1 MTTSGLWNEGFGA
14 IGATLKSLEDA
25 GVTPLDLKKIRS
37 NPKLA
42 SQIATLL
49 AAGRERRT
57 KYAYPPEYEPLSI
70 VEQVKALQKVPACA
84 DLDAA
89 WALNEAQAWYD
100 DLDLPD
106 WIENP
111 LVYVWH
117 ESLGG
122 YHNALDLI
130 LKAIAKERK
139 FYNYREGQ
147 LTPERLRQSEATRE
161 GELSIKAD
169 QPGDFLI
176 VPSQV
181 GDRWDNTPVEE
192 VRESYEI
199 GEFGLGS
206 VAGGCLA
213 LSHPNRLVRWEELD
227 MDFPGDEFDD
237 PDADVRFG
245 RAPSL
250 RFSVGGNVRFD
261 TNHVGFS
268 NDFYGSVSGFLPQ

>member
-14 IGATLKSLEDA
+14 IGATIKSLEDA
-25 GVTPLDLKKIRS
+25 GVTPLGLKKIRS
-37 NPKLA
+37 NPELA

-49 AAGRERRT
+49 GGRERRT
-57 KYAYPPEYEPLSI
+57 KYVYPPEYKPLGI
-70 VEQVKALQKVPACA
+70 VEQVKALQKVPAFTE
-84 DLDAA
+84 LDAA

-100 DLDLPD
+100 GLDLPD

-139 FYNYREGQ
+139 FHNYREGQ

-161 GELSIKAD
+161 AELSLKAD

-181 GDRWDNTPVEE
+181 GDRWGNYPVKE
-192 VRESYEI
+192 VRESYED
-199 GEFGLGS
+199 GEFGHGS
-206 VAGGCLA
+206 VAGGCLI
-213 LSHPNRLVRWEELD
+213 LSHPNRMVRFDELD
-227 MDFPGDEFDD
+227 MDFPGDEFDH
-237 PDADVRFG
+237 PDADDRFG
-245 RAPSL
+245 RAPI
-250 RFSVGGNVRFD
+250 FGFYDGKVGFG
-261 TNHVGFS
+261 TGHVG
-268 NDFYGSVSGFLPQ
+268 DAYGGYGSVSGFLPQ

>member
-1 MTTSGLWNEGFGA
+1 MTSLLTETPGSELH
-14 IGATLKSLEDA
+14 ATWEVLS
-25 GVTPLDLKKIRS
+25 
-37 NPKLA
+37 
-42 SQIATLL
+42 
-49 AAGRERRT
+49 AAGANRAGLKNIRTSPAVAAAVVKAMSVHQRR
-57 KYAYPPEYEPLSI
+57 AGHVYPPEYKPLGI
-70 VEQVKALQKVPACA
+70 VEQVKVLQKVPAFA
-84 DLDAA
+84 ELDAA
-89 WALNEAQAWYD
+89 WALNEAPAWYD

-139 FYNYREGQ
+139 FYNYRDGQ

-161 GELSIKAD
+161 AELKLKAD

-181 GDRWDNTPVEE
+181 GDRWGNYPVKE
-192 VRESYEI
+192 VRESYDE
-199 GEFGLGS
+199 GEFGHGS
-206 VAGGCLA
+206 VAGGCLI
-213 LSHPNRLVRWEELD
+213 LSHPNRIVRFDELD

-237 PDADVRFG
+237 PDADDPFG
-245 RAPSL
+245 RAPDFL
-250 RFSVGGNVRFD
+250 FYDGGVKFGAR
-261 TNHVGFS
+261 HVGNAHGHF
-268 NDFYGSVSGFLPQ
+268 GSVSGFFPQ

>member
-25 GVTPLDLKKIRS
+25 GVTPLGLKKIRS
-37 NPKLA
+37 NPELA

-49 AAGRERRT
+49 AGRERRT
-57 KYAYPPEYEPLSI
+57 KYVYPPEYKPLGI
-70 VEQVKALQKVPACA
+70 VEQVKALQKVPAFA
-84 DLDAA
+84 ELDAA
-89 WALNEAQAWYD
+89 WALNEAPAWYD

-122 YHNALDLI
+122 YHNAIDLI

-139 FYNYREGQ
+139 FYNYRDGQ

-161 GELSIKAD
+161 AELSIKAD

-181 GDRWDNTPVEE
+181 GDRWGNYPVKE
-192 VRESYEI
+192 VRESYDE
-199 GEFGLGS
+199 GEFGHGS
-206 VAGGCLA
+206 VAGGCLI
-213 LSHPNRLVRWEELD
+213 LSHPNRLVRFDELD

-237 PDADVRFG
+237 PDADDRFD
-245 RAPSL
+245 RAPV
-250 RFSVGGNVRFD
+250 FRFD
-261 TNHVGFS
+261 GGEVEFGTYHVVSADVG
-268 NDFYGSVSGFLPQ
+268 YGSVSGFLPQ

>member
-1 MTTSGLWNEGFGA
+1 MTTSGLWNEGYGA

-25 GVTPLDLKKIRS
+25 GVTPLGLKKIRS
-37 NPKLA
+37 NPELA

-49 AAGRERRT
+49 AGRERRT
-57 KYAYPPEYEPLSI
+57 KYVYPSEYKPLGI
-70 VEQVKALQKVPACA
+70 IEQVKALQKVSAFA
-84 DLDAA
+84 ELDAA

-139 FYNYREGQ
+139 FHNHREGQ

-161 GELSIKAD
+161 A
-169 QPGDFLI
+169 
-176 VPSQV
+176 
-181 GDRWDNTPVEE
+181 
-192 VRESYEI
+192 
-199 GEFGLGS
+199 
-206 VAGGCLA
+206 
-213 LSHPNRLVRWEELD
+213 
-227 MDFPGDEFDD
+227 
-237 PDADVRFG
+237 
-245 RAPSL
+245 
-250 RFSVGGNVRFD
+250 
-261 TNHVGFS
+261 
-268 NDFYGSVSGFLPQ
+268 